1 MWGGAQG
8 AGRRAARRRG
18 AQGEAAA
25 HARRRVVEAAEQR
38 VQLILHQL
46 RRQLAERQHGAHPHR
61 RVAVDEHR
69 GHTLGAVGRGV
80 VRLCHRRA
88 VPWRKGH
95 RPARARPA
103 AADAHAAIG
112 QLMQHRRGGRLYDR
126 WCRSSP
132 RRYRATLADET
143 KGVQV
148 LRRERGRRGRG
159 GAACARGGAQ
169 HVPQALPVQRVPHGG
184 ALVRPERDAQ
194 DRRRRERVAATER
207 GQPGGGHERGH
218 GTVRV
223 QLLGGRR
230 LAVGAGAA
238 PAAVAVPQ

>member
-1 MWGGAQG
+1 MWAGRRAQG
-8 AGRRAARRRG
+8 AGRG

-25 HARRRVVEAAEQR
+25 HARRCVVEAAEQR

-46 RRQLAERQHGAHPHR
+46 RRQLAKRQHGAHPHR

-69 GHTLGAVGRGV
+69 GHILGAVGRGV
-80 VRLCHRRA
+80 VRLCQRRA

-103 AADAHAAIG
+103 ADDAHAAIG
-112 QLMQHRRGGRLYDR
+112 QLMQHRRGGRLYR

-132 RRYRATLADET
+132 RRDRATLADEA

-223 QLLGGRR
+223 ELLGGLQ